1 MSDFRF
7 KMEGPI
13 FDEGMPLP
21 IALSSLQEVQAIFD
35 KTYLVLS
42 GGKRITKKDREY
54 FYLKT
59 FNVKHGSLES
69 DLQIIYEV
77 AQLTL
82 PAIAAYTP
90 RDIWDLT
97 QQSWD
102 FLKYIY
108 GLAAK
113 GEKPVY
119 EARDDSTI
127 NVYNGDNVR
136 VYNAPVVKIGELSVN
151 HWRSLNHKLKEGQ
164 VNSYSMGTPNDPEIV
179 LKSLE
184 KNIFD
189 NPSHIDKTPVEISCD
204 IYDFNKRNNVGKLTI
219 TEASALTEGDYA
231 FTVLGD
237 QSHIEYISS
246 MAKPEVKATVLKE
259 ITIDPLGETKI
270 KRLHIIEVQP

>member
-13 FDEGMPLP
+13 FDDGMPLP

-69 DLQIIYEV
+69 DLQIVYEL
-77 AQLTL
+77 AQFTL

-108 GLAAK
+108 GLASN
-113 GEKPVY
+113 GEKPMY
-119 EARDDSTI
+119 EARDNSTI
-127 NVYNGDNVR
+127 NVYNGDNVKI
-136 VYNAPVVKIGELSVN
+136 YNAPVIKIGELSVN

-164 VNSYSMGTPNDPEIV
+164 VNNYSLGTPNEPEIK
-179 LKSLE
+179 LNSLD

-189 NPSHIDKTPVEISCD
+189 NPTHIDKAPVEISCD
-204 IYDFNKRNNVGKLTI
+204 IYDFNKRNNVGKLTV
-219 TEASALTEGDYA
+219 TEPSGLSEGDYS
-231 FTVLGD
+231 FTVVGNQD
-237 QSHIEYISS
+237 HIEYISS
-246 MAKPEVKATVLKE
+246 MAQPEVKAVVLKE
-259 ITIDPLGETKI
+259 ISIDPLGETRI